1 MSSDIIFII
10 SKIITSK
17 LKCSGLLANINGNDQ
32 AAKDAI
38 VLFIQPSLLSILI
51 KELMTSVTLHQPWL
65 SHSTKLH
72 KIKQNNNH
80 IGPFPSSYPE
90 SLKCLGNYQK
100 ILNWI
105 HKTYTQLLN
114 GKRG

>member
-1 MSSDIIFII
+1 MIRPPKMQLFYSYSHPFVKSSHLE
-10 SKIITSK
+10 TE
-17 LKCSGLLANINGNDQ
+17 
-32 AAKDAI
+32 
-38 VLFIQPSLLSILI
+38 VPILI

-90 SLKCLGNYQK
+90 SVKCLGNYQK
-100 ILNWI
+100 TLNWI
-105 HKTYTQLLN
+105 HKTITQLLN